1 MNGSSPA
8 PGQAPLP
15 AARGVPALLAAVPVA
30 VAIDVVLPA
39 VWGARAGWAFILSTV
54 AYVAI
59 WASVGWVAC
68 RLRPDRRMGRLMIL
82 FAILVAVNSVPGFGI
97 PDHGLVTDVG
107 GGLSLAVAPVQTP
120 FFGHILL
127 AFPSGHLARV
137 GERRLI
143 RIAYGYAAVEIVTW
157 LLAFRPHSPSCGARC
172 GSTPFTVI
180 DDPHVRAI
188 LLGSVTLGWLP
199 LVAWFAVLVV
209 RRYRQAGRRERRVLA
224 APFFCAGAIVVLFA
238 VLVVYAAAH
247 RRVEYGTSQIA
258 VELLRVA
265 SLPAVPLCFLTGLL
279 RERLA
284 YARVGDLVRDLGRR
298 TRRGGPGHHRLAG
311 HGARRP
317 EPGRGISRREWSR
330 RLPRPP
336 AHAAARR
343 SAHHHPGR
351 RPRSPAGPAPPRPDA

>member
-199 LVAWFAVLVV
+199 SWHGSPSWWSAVTGKRGAANAACLQ
-209 RRYRQAGRRERRVLA
+209 RPSSALA
-224 APFFCAGAIVVLFA
+224 
-238 VLVVYAAAH
+238 
-247 RRVEYGTSQIA
+247 
-258 VELLRVA
+258 
-265 SLPAVPLCFLTGLL
+265 
-279 RERLA
+279 
-284 YARVGDLVRDLGRR
+284 
-298 TRRGGPGHHRLAG
+298 
-311 HGARRP
+311 
-317 EPGRGISRREWSR
+317 
-330 RLPRPP
+330 RLPCCSLCWLSMRQRI
-336 AHAAARR
+336 AA
-343 SAHHHPGR
+343 
-351 RPRSPAGPAPPRPDA
+351 